1 MLIRY
6 LPLTQKKNI
15 DFSLHEVQS
24 DSDKLLETW
33 PEVYSNAFNKAI
45 ESLLEETENEA
56 INIY

>member
-45 ESLLEETENEA
+45 ESLLEETEK
-56 INIY
+56 